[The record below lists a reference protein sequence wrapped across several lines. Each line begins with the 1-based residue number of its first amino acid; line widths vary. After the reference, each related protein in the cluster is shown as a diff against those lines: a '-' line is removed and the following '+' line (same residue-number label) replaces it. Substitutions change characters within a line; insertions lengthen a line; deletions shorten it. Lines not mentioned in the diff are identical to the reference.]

1 MPRNKKQRT
10 NENAFRAAVSA
21 TPEVANCFQAGLQAL
36 GKYSQK
42 VAPANLSKCE
52 GSLDIDA
59 CTRVLYPTQNRWD
72 YAVSYDSKVY
82 FVEVHSAETGEVSTV
97 LRKLQWLKDWLNR
110 KAPEINKLK
119 ADAPYY
125 WIQSGRFSILKN
137 SAQTKQIAQSGIR
150 PIPKIYLPF
159 K

>member
-1 MPRNKKQRT
+1 MPKSKTRT
-10 NENAFRAAVSA
+10 PKENPFQLAVAA
-21 TPEVANCFQAGLQAL
+21 TPEVANCFQSGLRAL

-42 VAPANLSKCE
+42 VAPADLSKCE

-59 CTRVLYPTQNRWD
+59 CTASIYPTQNRWD
-72 YAVSYDSKVY
+72 YAISYNSKVY

-110 KAPEINKLK
+110 KAPEIDKLK
-119 ADAPYY
+119 ADVPYF

-137 SAQTKQIAQSGIR
+137 SSQAKQIAQYGIR
-150 PIPKIYLPF
+150 PIPKLSLPL
-159 K
+159 

>member
-1 MPRNKKQRT
+1 M
-10 NENAFRAAVSA
+10 SD
-21 TPEVANCFQAGLQAL
+21 TPEVASCYQAGLKAL

-59 CTRVLYPTQNRWD
+59 CTLAIYPTQNRWD
-72 YAVSYDSKVY
+72 YALSYDSKVY

-97 LRKLQWLKDWLNR
+97 LRKLQWLKDWLSQ

-119 ADAPYY
+119 ADAPYF

-137 SAQTKQIAQSGIR
+137 SAQAKQIAQSGIR
-150 PIPKIYLPF
+150 PIPKLSLPR
-159 K
+159 

>member
-1 MPRNKKQRT
+1 MPKNKKRT
-10 NENAFRAAVSA
+10 PNDNTFQTAVLA

-42 VAPANLSKCE
+42 VIPANVSKCE
-52 GSLDIDA
+52 GSVDIDA
-59 CTRVLYPTQNRWD
+59 CTRAIYPTENRWD
-72 YAVSYDSKVY
+72 YALSYDSKVY

-119 ADAPYY
+119 ADAPYF

-137 SAQTKQIAQSGIR
+137 SSQAKQIAQSGIR
-150 PIPKIYLPF
+150 PIPRLNLPR
-159 K
+159 